1 MLEGKLKEVIFPE
14 PFLESAPQALILWV
28 LVNTHANLFLNS
40 DPCDS
45 PIVVEELFYTT
56 FFTSIVTASLG
67 IARFLR
73 KGPTRVVKID
83 RCFRGIGTLTY
94 ILIFINVVLAMFGRG
109 FVISEVV
116 TYVLRQEASMTYY
129 LIVLLF
135 FMPQLLH
142 VSR

>member
-1 MLEGKLKEVIFPE
+1 MVRKQTNEAIFPE
-14 PFLESAPQALILWV
+14 PFLESAPQALILFV

-40 DPCDS
+40 DPCKS
-45 PIVVEELFYTT
+45 PIVVDELFVTT

-73 KGPTRVVKID
+73 KGPTRIVNND

-94 ILIFINVVLAMFGRG
+94 FLIFINVVLAMFGRG

-116 TYVLRQEASMTYY
+116 TYVLRQEASKTYY
-129 LIVLLF
+129 LIVLLY

-142 VSR
+142 VS